1 MNLAPMV
8 IERDG
13 RGERAYDIWSLLLK
27 HRIVFL
33 GTPIDDAVANLVVA
47 QLLYLNTED
56 KKSPIQMFINS
67 PGGNVS
73 AGLAVYDT
81 MKHIDAPIHTT
92 CTGIAASMG
101 AILLSAGE
109 RGHRSALPHS
119 RIMIHQP
126 WGGFQGPASDI
137 AIQAEEVIK
146 TKKQLNELLAENTGR
161 LLEDV
166 ERDTD
171 RDKFFSA
178 QEAKEYGLIDEV
190 TLRSGPKAGGS

>member
-73 AGLAVYDT
+73 AGLAIYDT

-92 CTGIAASMG
+92 CTGLAGSMG

-126 WGGFQGPASDI
+126 WGGFQGPASDN

-190 TLRSGPKAGGS
+190 TLRSGPKAGG